1 MRDVMISVFMAVA
14 FLGAGAEVDSY
25 PVGLWLFSVIFA
37 RMATEDDISAIA
49 QNMSG
54 ELENLAPTIAAT
66 RSDSLTRPDS
76 FAQWRQNVVSPSIKK
91 PSFRLGA
98 GHLHRGQE
106 GRRIAKFASDE
117 PAIANP
123 SGSRHGAL
131 PHALKLMASMAGGFT
146 SDVASAI
153 AWMASPQT
161 ACVPPDEN
169 NLEFWDPRD
178 PETHLD

>member
-37 RMATEDDISAIA
+37 RMATEDISAIA
-49 QNMSG
+49 LNMNG
-54 ELENLAPTIAAT
+54 ELENLAPTIAAP

-76 FAQWRQNVVSPSIKK
+76 FAQWRQNVVSPSIRK

-146 SDVASAI
+146 SDVASGI

-161 ACVPPDEN
+161 ACVPLDEN
-169 NLEFWDPRD
+169 NLAFWDPRD